1 MCEADFSWVSVIPK
15 RHQMK
20 IMSFNSLNAAL
31 LARTSPMLRIRTVNL
46 AERADRLLC
55 LLWLRRVVCA
65 QIKKRNARRDC
76 GFVCFFSFLITQKD
90 PVWQGEIKTCL
101 YIKHPMGA

>member
-1 MCEADFSWVSVIPK
+1 MCETDFSEVSLIPK

-31 LARTSPMLRIRTVNL
+31 LARTSPMLGIRTVNL
-46 AERADRLLC
+46 DEHADRLHC

-76 GFVCFFSFLITQKD
+76 GFCFFFFFFNYAKGSS
-90 PVWQGEIKTCL
+90 VSAG
-101 YIKHPMGA
+101 